1 MITEFEFDYKM
12 LSKRCKDLKP
22 KVIKYLQNF
31 RELGSE
37 QYTYKMY
44 EYTFN
49 IQNIENTVRSILHSL
64 IATETFKSNIYYS
77 IINEN
82 YDYNDIDESEL
93 KSLIIEYTEF
103 LEFIICVKHELKY
116 VITVAYSNTNGYRA
130 TKEQISEAFSKFSN
144 IKKLLLE
151 QGDPYDI

>member
-1 MITEFEFDYKM
+1 MNIN
-12 LSKRCKDLKP
+12 KRVVKHPYRTFGIISTFL
-22 KVIKYLQNF
+22 VILGIFIGILIYRENKKQQELYL
-31 RELGSE
+31 
-37 QYTYKMY
+37 
-44 EYTFN
+44 
-49 IQNIENTVRSILHSL
+49 
-64 IATETFKSNIYYS
+64 
-77 IINEN
+77 
-82 YDYNDIDESEL
+82 ESEL

-144 IKKLLLE
+144 IKKLLLG

>member
-1 MITEFEFDYKM
+1 MITELKFDYKD
-12 LSKRCKDLKP
+12 LNKRCNILKTN
-22 KVIKYLQNF
+22 VVKYLHSF
-31 RELGSE
+31 RDLGSSE
-37 QYTYKMY
+37 YTYKMY
-44 EYTFN
+44 DKTLA

-64 IATETFKSNIYYS
+64 VATETFKSNIYYS

-130 TKEQISEAFSKFSN
+130 TKEQISDALSKFNN

-151 QGDPYDI
+151 QGNPYEV